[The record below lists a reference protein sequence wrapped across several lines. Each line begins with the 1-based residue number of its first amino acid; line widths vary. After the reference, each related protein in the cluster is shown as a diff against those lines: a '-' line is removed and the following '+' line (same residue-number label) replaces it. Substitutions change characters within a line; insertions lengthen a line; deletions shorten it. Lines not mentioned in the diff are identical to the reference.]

1 MSKSLCR
8 LLRWRLSL
16 LNGVVALGGFF
27 LFPAAEVAPAP
38 LAAVLLG
45 VTLLAAAG
53 SAFNQVQEREID
65 RLMDRTC
72 DRPIPCGDLT
82 PTGASVIGGVCLLA
96 GLLALGLGGGL
107 LPMLLGIAA
116 LAWYLGVYTPLKR
129 RTPFALAA
137 GGLCGALPPI
147 IGWVCAG
154 GEPTDYRVMLLAGL
168 LYLWQIPHFWLL
180 QHRHVEDY
188 RRAGLPLFNPRL
200 RGISPSGLW
209 QIWIIALVAGA
220 LLLPAFGIISN
231 TVAPWYAAT
240 VLLLGILA
248 LTGRETA
255 LSTGLYCF
263 PLLVTLALF
272 L

>member
-1 MSKSLCR
+1 MSKILCR

-16 LNGVVALGGFF
+16 LNGIVALGGFV
-27 LFPAAEVAPAP
+27 LFSNEPAKVPMVE
-38 LAAVLLG
+38 VLLG

-82 PTGASVIGGVCLLA
+82 PATASAIGGVCLLA
-96 GLLALGLGGGL
+96 GLLALELGGGL
-107 LPMLLGIAA
+107 LPMLLGIGA

-129 RTPFALAA
+129 RTPLALAV
-137 GGLCGALPPI
+137 GGFCGALPPI
-147 IGWVCAG
+147 IGWVSAG

-168 LYLWQIPHFWLL
+168 LYLWQVPHFWLL
-180 QHRHVEDY
+180 QHRHAKDY

-200 RGISPSGLW
+200 KGISPSGLW
-209 QIWIIALVAGA
+209 YIWIIALVACA
-220 LLLPAFGIISN
+220 LLFPALGIISSPI
-231 TVAPWYAAT
+231 APWYAA
-240 VLLLGILA
+240 VMLLLGLLA
-248 LTGRETA
+248 LSRSETLRYA
-255 LSTGLYCF
+255 GLYCF